1 MNDLVHL
8 SEIAMDVSN
17 QLKSII
23 YLVSKLY
30 CGLLINNNF
39 GKKLMNTFFTHGAIR
54 CVCGD
59 RKWTLST
66 TTVTQMLHHY
76 KIHSIEQPHPAGPF
90 THSKVHGL
98 YISCESMTKREK
110 ERKNGNKMIDLK
122 IYNQVQ
128 MWFSFVLC
136 KMNFAPVLFLRFR
149 FCCYYLGEKCAL
161 QLFHCDTDKWE
172 NSMVQHGKVSCWIN
186 TE

>member
-17 QLKSII
+17 QFKSII

-59 RKWTLST
+59 RK
-66 TTVTQMLHHY
+66 
-76 KIHSIEQPHPAGPF
+76 
-90 THSKVHGL
+90 
-98 YISCESMTKREK
+98 
-110 ERKNGNKMIDLK
+110 
-122 IYNQVQ
+122 
-128 MWFSFVLC
+128 
-136 KMNFAPVLFLRFR
+136 
-149 FCCYYLGEKCAL
+149 
-161 QLFHCDTDKWE
+161 
-172 NSMVQHGKVSCWIN
+172 
-186 TE
+186 